1 VPSPQASDLSTEDG
15 DGEGRVLRRG
25 TPGRYVVL
33 TMTVTEAQRELC
45 LDHPDVVY
53 RLARA
58 GILKARKVGRVW
70 NIDPASVEAR
80 KRAVQAKRSSKLNAA
95 GDRERRMAEAEAMFA

>member
-1 VPSPQASDLSTEDG
+1 VSSRQEPDWPLRAKDA
-15 DGEGRVLRRG
+15 RRARRG

-33 TMTVTEAQRELC
+33 TVTVTEAQRELR

-58 GILKARKVGRVW
+58 GVLKAQKVGRVW
-70 NIDPASVEAR
+70 DIDAASVEA
-80 KRAVQAKRSSKLNAA
+80 
-95 GDRERRMAEAEAMFA
+95 

>member
-1 VPSPQASDLSTEDG
+1 V
-15 DGEGRVLRRG
+15 
-25 TPGRYVVL
+25 
-33 TMTVTEAQRELC
+33 TVTEAQRELC

-70 NIDPASVEAR
+70 DIDPSSVAAR
-80 KRAVQAKRSSKLNAA
+80 KQAVQAKRSSKLKAA
-95 GDRERRMAEAEAMFA
+95 SDRERRMAEAEAMFA